1 MIYCRDTPSY
11 IPSNCKMVYDL
22 EKGNHQPA
30 LPKNSQCEI
39 LTAFNNVDR
48 ESGSTGVFI
57 NPIMRKSYKGLA
69 PLPCVLFLI

>member
-11 IPSNCKMVYDL
+11 IPSNCKTVYDL
-22 EKGNHQPA
+22 EKGNHQLA

-39 LTAFNNVDR
+39 LTAFNNADC

-57 NPIMRKSYKGLA
+57 DPIMHKSYKGLA
-69 PLPCVLFLI
+69 PLPCILF